1 MQHASLT
8 DLNSALVEVLI
19 RSTINV
25 HYNFELLQCQPKYEI
40 LQEGVLYLVQVAVHS
55 KIFGFSMRLPG
66 LSKIKSINKR
76 NLAG

>member
-25 HYNFELLQCQPKYEI
+25 HYNFELLQCQPTYEI
-40 LQEGVLYLVQVAVHS
+40 LQEGVLYLYKLRTIVIFLASLCDYQV
-55 KIFGFSMRLPG
+55 
-66 LSKIKSINKR
+66 
-76 NLAG
+76 